1 MTVTGFNVQKVL
13 TVRMENAYQSKK
25 VNVESIKIVLKVLS
39 VLTSNVKKSTQYL
52 EDIVEAY

>member
-25 VNVESIKIVLKVLS
+25 VNVESIKIVKKAMS
-39 VLTSNVKKSTQYL
+39 VLTSNVEKSTQYL
-52 EDIVEAY
+52 EDYVVAY